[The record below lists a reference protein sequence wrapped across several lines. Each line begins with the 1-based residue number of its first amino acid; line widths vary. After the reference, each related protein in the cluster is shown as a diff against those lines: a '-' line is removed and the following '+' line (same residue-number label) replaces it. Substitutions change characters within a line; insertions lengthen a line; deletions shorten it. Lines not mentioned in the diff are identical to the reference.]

1 MPQANSTTSRPR
13 WTSPLESAITLPC
26 SDESRRASS
35 SMLASTSSLNLNITR
50 ARRCGLVA
58 AQAGCAALAESIAFS
73 RSAALPRRTWAWT
86 WPWLGSNT
94 SPWRS
99 PEAKVEPPMKWS
111 MLRSMDMRPDL
122 KVLGRGSPRPAPG
135 QMPVAEA
142 EERES
147 RDAWFRRFVG
157 PVADRRSAIAFA
169 GREAARDHRS
179 GQRRT
184 AQGDGRASRQ
194 LRHSA
199 YAFVADRPE
208 ARNRRCA
215 GLGQVAVRE

>member
-1 MPQANSTTSRPR
+1 M
-13 WTSPLESAITLPC
+13 TLPC
-26 SDESRRASS
+26 SLLSVRASS
-35 SMLASTSSLNLNITR
+35 SMLASTSSLNWNITR

-58 AQAGCAALAESIAFS
+58 AQAGCAPLAESIAFS

-122 KVLGRGSPRPAPG
+122 KVLGRGSPRPAPT

-147 RDAWFRRFVG
+147 RDAWVRRFVG
-157 PVADRRSAIAFA
+157 GVAGRRSAIAFA
-169 GREAARDHRS
+169 GREAAGDQRAR
-179 GQRRT
+179 QRR
-184 AQGDGRASRQ
+184 ADEGAGREAGQ
-194 LRHSA
+194 LRPAAH
-199 YAFVADRPE
+199 
-208 ARNRRCA
+208 
-215 GLGQVAVRE
+215 AVV